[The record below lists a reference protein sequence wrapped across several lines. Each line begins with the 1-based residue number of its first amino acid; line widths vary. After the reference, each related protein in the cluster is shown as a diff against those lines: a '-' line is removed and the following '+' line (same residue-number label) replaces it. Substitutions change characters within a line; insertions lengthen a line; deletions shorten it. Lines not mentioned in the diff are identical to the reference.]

1 MFYQLLN
8 NCMFDNYFKSY
19 KTKNL
24 NSFMSYKT
32 KKKASFETFIFLMFS
47 FSIHPHS
54 RDNHLL

>member
-19 KTKNL
+19 KTKNF

-32 KKKASFETFIFLMFS
+32 KKKASFETFIF
-47 FSIHPHS
+47 
-54 RDNHLL
+54 